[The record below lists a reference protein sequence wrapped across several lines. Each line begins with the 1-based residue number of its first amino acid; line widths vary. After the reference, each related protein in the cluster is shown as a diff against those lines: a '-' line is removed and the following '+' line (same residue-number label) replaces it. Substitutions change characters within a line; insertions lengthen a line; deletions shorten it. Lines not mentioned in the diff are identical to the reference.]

1 MHTFKQK
8 HSDHVMF
15 KYTRLVQGEKFIKI
29 CSNFTVTNE
38 VIYILDQQN
47 IKCYCQAEAKQ
58 NIYV

>member
-15 KYTRLVQGEKFIKI
+15 KYTRLVQGEKLLKYVQILLLQR
-29 CSNFTVTNE
+29 
-38 VIYILDQQN
+38 VIYMLEQQN
-47 IKCYCQAEAKQ
+47 IECYCKAEAKQ